1 MPICTDTAAPR
12 DHIKLGLLR
21 EAYQRG
27 LLTQAQLAQL
37 VRRRQAR

>member
-1 MPICTDTAAPR
+1 MPICTDTATLR